1 MKTDCFT
8 IRQIVRLLLVE
19 KLGNRE
25 ISRRLK
31 VPSSTVSKYKKLT
44 DCCCISFDELNA
56 FEDKKFLDTLRQ
68 RDSVVYLKP
77 DFEEIERIR
86 RSHKRMT
93 LEKAFDLSYFSQ
105 SLQKGESFYSLAHL
119 YDLFDEWYQEFHGKP
134 KISKIPCN
142 PGDRL
147 EIDFVGDIL
156 HWIDGNGQKH
166 EARVFS
172 AAYRYSNFIY
182 AEAFE
187 DMTKTS
193 WLTGIVHTLEA
204 YGVPRSIGFD
214 NDKSLVKKP
223 DVYIAELS
231 AAMREL
237 CDYYGIDPSSCRI
250 KKPSHKGVVEGS
262 CGIIEKEAYVDLEGF
277 TGYMYAKDL
286 DDVNQKLRDKVDS
299 INEKPFVINGKGSR
313 KLNFDKYEKR
323 ELKRCPSIAY
333 EICEWKILRVDKY
346 GWVKVDENKRY
357 LVHYLQRNKEV
368 ICKLS
373 STSVRFYSKDKH
385 IDCGCYDRRYST
397 EYESISKPE
406 YYDPTERAITK
417 GFQETLGEFESLG
430 YALANIVGY
439 LRSVFNSESS
449 TAITNY
455 KKVMGIKGLCKK
467 HGAKIV
473 DEGCKVAAEANQT
486 SNYELIK
493 SYIID
498 SIYKINE
505 KKSKYKVDKDKD
517 YPKESGKSEVGV
529 KLRGAESYSG
539 GAQHE

>member
-1 MKTDCFT
+1 MKP
-8 IRQIVRLLLVE
+8 RSSL
-19 KLGNRE
+19 RE
-25 ISRRLK
+25 
-31 VPSSTVSKYKKLT
+31 PT
-44 DCCCISFDELNA
+44 
-56 FEDKKFLDTLRQ
+56 
-68 RDSVVYLKP
+68 
-77 DFEEIERIR
+77 
-86 RSHKRMT
+86 
-93 LEKAFDLSYFSQ
+93 
-105 SLQKGESFYSLAHL
+105 
-119 YDLFDEWYQEFHGKP
+119 
-134 KISKIPCN
+134 
-142 PGDRL
+142 
-147 EIDFVGDIL
+147 
-156 HWIDGNGQKH
+156 
-166 EARVFS
+166 
-172 AAYRYSNFIY
+172 
-182 AEAFE
+182 
-187 DMTKTS
+187 
-193 WLTGIVHTLEA
+193 A

-299 INEKPFVINGKGSR
+299 INEKPFVINGKG
-313 KLNFDKYEKR
+313 
-323 ELKRCPSIAY
+323 
-333 EICEWKILRVDKY
+333 
-346 GWVKVDENKRY
+346 
-357 LVHYLQRNKEV
+357 
-368 ICKLS
+368 
-373 STSVRFYSKDKH
+373 
-385 IDCGCYDRRYST
+385 
-397 EYESISKPE
+397 
-406 YYDPTERAITK
+406 
-417 GFQETLGEFESLG
+417 
-430 YALANIVGY
+430 Y